1 MVKNIFMIIP
11 IPNVHM
17 VRNTLKF
24 TNTWN
29 NCLSKTKKIPNI
41 YKKDINKKI
50 NDVAFPRYFIL
61 FYIYNYLVVKNIM
74 IEAKK

>member
-1 MVKNIFMIIP
+1 
-11 IPNVHM
+11 M
-17 VRNTLKF
+17 VRNTLNF

-41 YKKDINKKI
+41 YKKDTNKKI